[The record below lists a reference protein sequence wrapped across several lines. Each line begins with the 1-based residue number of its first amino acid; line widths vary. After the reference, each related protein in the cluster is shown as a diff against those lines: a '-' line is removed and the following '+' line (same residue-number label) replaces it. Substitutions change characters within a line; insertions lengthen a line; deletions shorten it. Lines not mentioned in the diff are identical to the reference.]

1 MEKVPSRLLWC
12 LFKEQLLSAPSLTAA
27 IGCLHDWCGH
37 ISQAVTLSWWGDTLS
52 FSVYEPCLLSPL
64 RGKLKWIEIRKGDPL
79 NLQRQGE
86 ESTIHQ
92 ITCCSEDIS
101 GVCSPVPS
109 AEKELSKMEYVEAPH
124 TQQSVPDTVCPFIPQ
139 YLAGQLLF
147 RQQFFHGSEI
157 ITIFPTIWRRLEW
170 VRLLG
175 SPELNSAAH
184 AHTGSREQGEWN
196 RPKSPFKSTSR
207 FPRLVCLSLLCA
219 AIGRARRK
227 DMV

>member
-1 MEKVPSRLLWC
+1 MEKVPSWLLWC

-109 AEKELSKMEYVEAPH
+109 AEKELSKMEHVEAPH
-124 TQQSVPDTVCPFIPQ
+124 TQQSVPDTVFPFIPQ
-139 YLAGQLLF
+139 YLAGQSSWSTAFPPTVFPWEGDNNHFPHHLE
-147 RQQFFHGSEI
+147 EI
-157 ITIFPTIWRRLEW
+157 GMSMPGRVTWAE
-170 VRLLG
+170 LG
-175 SPELNSAAH
+175 SSCTH
-184 AHTGSREQGEWN
+184 RVTRTRRVEQ
-196 RPKSPFKSTSR
+196 
-207 FPRLVCLSLLCA
+207 A
-219 AIGRARRK
+219 
-227 DMV
+227 